1 MVKAILRVEHLNGFC
16 MSPLPLQQLT
26 HRQRFLSE
34 VDVFTGA
41 QESFGSCI
49 NLRFVLRRGCFNT
62 LVD

>member
-1 MVKAILRVEHLNGFC
+1 